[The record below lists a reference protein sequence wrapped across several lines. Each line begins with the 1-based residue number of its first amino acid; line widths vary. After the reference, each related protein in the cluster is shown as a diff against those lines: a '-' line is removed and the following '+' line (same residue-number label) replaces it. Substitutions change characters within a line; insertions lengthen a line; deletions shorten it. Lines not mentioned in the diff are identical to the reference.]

1 MDKALQQQIK
11 LSEMWDGHL
20 FNELI
25 QKAMLEIESRA
36 PLRKLSKAEIE
47 KEEAQGMRRGSS

>member
-1 MDKALQQQIK
+1 MSKALQQQIK

-20 FNELI
+20 YNELI

-36 PLRKLSKAEIE
+36 PLRRLSGSRENWLRRA
-47 KEEAQGMRRGSS
+47 GLRRGL